1 MKATSLHWRPH
12 VALRRD
18 SRLKHSFI
26 SNFSDFHSVWKLSKK
41 SHFSKIKKRNFH
53 QFFKYLNFRAKNQ
66 KLQLLQFFSS
76 IFQIFEF
83 SRQKFEKHYNI
94 HSRIQN
100 FFSGFAEVFQ
110 LTDFDQWNYS
120 PNITW
125 TLIEAGLKL
134 SGTQEYF
141 PENFPLASRTLKIEN
156 NEFESC
162 LESIQDWLP
171 MPNLLL
177 PDWTL
182 SSMPMSWLGTSR
194 CSFRYQKM

>member
-1 MKATSLHWRPH
+1 M
-12 VALRRD
+12 
-18 SRLKHSFI
+18 
-26 SNFSDFHSVWKLSKK
+26 
-41 SHFSKIKKRNFH
+41 HFSA
-53 QFFKYLNFRAKNQ
+53 FFA
-66 KLQLLQFFSS
+66 

-83 SRQKFEKHYNI
+83 SRQKQKVAIFINFSFIWIFAAKINI
-94 HSRIQN
+94 RKTLQHPFLRPKL
-100 FFSGFAEVFQ
+100 FFTGLFAEVFQ

-177 PDWTL
+177 LDWTL